1 MMFFWFLTFIIH
13 GPHVRSRSKSE
24 HPLVEGLYSD
34 AWIVVKASVPT
45 CLWLEYVR
53 QVMKIIQWMNPPK
66 GENTLSLWCPNFR
79 SIVSIAHCFYV
90 PSLLLVILWF
100 NCTLKFWQISV
111 LNHFLNNAENCIIE
125 EKTISTDQKTVD
137 HIRKL
142 KTPFWRN
149 CFIIFAALLFWNKD
163 SYAKLSDVSQL
174 WIQSQHFVMFEPHI
188 CNLCMPKHANC
199 KLYLSKLLNV
209 LYKNFT

>member
-1 MMFFWFLTFIIH
+1 MFFKFSFLTFIIN

-24 HPLVEGLYSD
+24 RPLVEGPLLR
-34 AWIVVKASVPT
+34 
-45 CLWLEYVR
+45 C
-53 QVMKIIQWMNPPK
+53 MNCGQSISANLSMVGICATGDVSYLMNEPSK
-66 GENTLSLWCPNFR
+66 GETTSSLWCPNF
-79 SIVSIAHCFYV
+79 SSTVSIAHCFYV
-90 PSLLLVILWF
+90 ASLLLVILWF

-142 KTPFWRN
+142 KTPFCRS
-149 CFIIFAALLFWNKD
+149 CFIIFALLLWNKD
-163 SYAKLSDVSQL
+163 TYAKLSDVSQ
-174 WIQSQHFVMFEPHI
+174 WWMKSQYFVMFEPHI

-199 KLYLSKLLNV
+199 QLYLSKLQNV
-209 LYKNFT
+209 LYENFT